1 MAILV
6 GRCLKRKTVSKSK
19 GVHKQKLVACSLCI
33 LQELYTAFKQK
44 HPNVNIV
51 FTKIC
56 ALRPKWCL
64 LAGSN
69 MTHSVCIRS
78 AYQNVVLLVNAVDW
92 DLKYKDLL
100 KLTLPCLKY
109 FH

>member
-44 HPNVNIV
+44 HPNVNMITSISPS
-51 FTKIC
+51 FTRI
-56 ALRPKWCL
+56 
-64 LAGSN
+64 
-69 MTHSVCIRS
+69 
-78 AYQNVVLLVNAVDW
+78 
-92 DLKYKDLL
+92 
-100 KLTLPCLKY
+100 
-109 FH
+109 FF

>member
-51 FTKIC
+51 FAKIC
-56 ALRPKWCL
+56 ALRPKWCV

-69 MTHSVCIRS
+69 MT
-78 AYQNVVLLVNAVDW
+78 
-92 DLKYKDLL
+92 
-100 KLTLPCLKY
+100 TLFAFVALIKMLCC
-109 FH
+109 